1 MLKILLDT
9 NCLMVAAPQ
18 RSKYHWFYE
27 LLKQGEVRL
36 AVSTEILT
44 EYDELLASFYSPTF
58 SENVLRTLINIPELE
73 EVTVYY
79 KWNLIHHDPDD
90 NKFVDAAISCN
101 ADFIITHDGDFKA
114 LDKVAFPKVRYI
126 SLQEFHVQFFG
137 TPMPG

>member
-18 RSKYHWFYE
+18 RSKYHWLYE
-27 LLKQGEVRL
+27 LLKRGEIRL
-36 AVSTEILT
+36 AVSTEILM
-44 EYDELLASFYSPTF
+44 EYDEQLASFYSPAF

-90 NKFVDAAISCN
+90 NKFVDAAIACN
-101 ADFIITHDGDFKA
+101 ADLIVTHDGDFKV
-114 LDKVAFPKVRYI
+114 LVKVGFPTVRHVT
-126 SLQEFHVQFFG
+126 LQEFHMLFFG
-137 TPMPG
+137 VPMPA